1 MEIESSGEIWGK
13 GETSRR
19 KTKIEN
25 VLIKK
30 RKIVR
35 ESPKL
40 HSKWHSHFGIRKPW
54 FLSKST
60 PFPSASSEYSGPV
73 PNSLFF
79 FLPNCSLFLSTISQ
93 CSRSVLLAI
102 ACTQLAISILGTCQ
116 MQFSSHGMT
125 LLPIWVFIYLFNLIF
140 VEAYWVPSTL
150 HAFSHLILTT
160 TL

>member
-1 MEIESSGEIWGK
+1 MRAHTIIFKSEFKSKDGAMEIESSGEIWGK

-40 HSKWHSHFGIRKPW
+40 HSKWHSHFGIRNPW

-79 FLPNCSLFLSTISQ
+79 FTKLLIISQHNLSVFPKCAARYSLYTTCYIHPRDLPNAVLFPWDDP
-93 CSRSVLLAI
+93 A
-102 ACTQLAISILGTCQ
+102 AYLG
-116 MQFSSHGMT
+116 F
-125 LLPIWVFIYLFNLIF
+125 YLF
-140 VEAYWVPSTL
+140 V
-150 HAFSHLILTT
+150 
-160 TL
+160 